1 MIDILAIHLRLE
13 NGDVITYDARTI
25 TDPAD
30 GIEKVK
36 LADHFDNI
44 RDKVLAHLSDNS
56 NAIRIIHPNEDEE
69 LLSFYLHKMENDPVF
84 QAKISMVNLLEKEDE
99 KEKEV
104 KDKLS
109 DKTSLLYFLTHED
122 FCLQKFYTQDITLD
136 IVAENSQSIFKDIF
150 DRYNVRKKM

>member
-1 MIDILAIHLRLE
+1 MIVIHLRLE
-13 NGDVITYDARTI
+13 NGDVITYDAHTI

-44 RDKVLAHLSDNS
+44 
-56 NAIRIIHPNEDEE
+56 IIHQNEDED
-69 LLSFYLHKMENDPVF
+69 LLSLYLHKMENDPVF
-84 QAKISMVNLLEKEDE
+84 RAKISMVNLLEKEDE

-109 DKTSLLYFLTHED
+109 DKTSLLYFLTHEE
-122 FCLQKFYTQDITLD
+122 FCLQKFYTQDVTLD
-136 IVAENSQSIFKDIF
+136 IVAENSQSTFKDIF